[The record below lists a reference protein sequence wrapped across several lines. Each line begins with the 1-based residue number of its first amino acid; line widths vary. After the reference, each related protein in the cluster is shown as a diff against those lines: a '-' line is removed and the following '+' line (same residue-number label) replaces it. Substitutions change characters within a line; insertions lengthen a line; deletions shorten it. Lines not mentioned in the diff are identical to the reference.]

1 MIHEMKLREVY
12 FNLIKE
18 GKKIYEIRLNDEK
31 RQQID
36 VGDYIVFQNQSN
48 TNERIKTEVQ
58 DLVYFDTF
66 EEMSKTLPLA
76 KVGFEKESLQEV
88 INIYH
93 QFYSE
98 ENEKKYGVLAIKVKT
113 VN

>member
-48 TNERIKTEVQ
+48 TNECITGLPISNTYISPPSAIAPAVSTRLTASEIVIK
-58 DLVYFDTF
+58 
-66 EEMSKTLPLA
+66 
-76 KVGFEKESLQEV
+76 
-88 INIYH
+88 
-93 QFYSE
+93 
-98 ENEKKYGVLAIKVKT
+98 
-113 VN
+113 